1 MPLFEYRCS
10 VCQERFEELVSFSQS
25 NDVECPKCGSKD
37 TKKLV
42 STFATI
48 SGGSTGNSGDSCSGS
63 SGYT

>member
-10 VCQERFEELVSFSQS
+10 VCQEKFEELVSFSQS
-25 NDVECPKCGSKD
+25 NDVECPKCGSRD

-48 SGGSTGNSGDSCSGS
+48 SGGKTSSSSGLCSGS